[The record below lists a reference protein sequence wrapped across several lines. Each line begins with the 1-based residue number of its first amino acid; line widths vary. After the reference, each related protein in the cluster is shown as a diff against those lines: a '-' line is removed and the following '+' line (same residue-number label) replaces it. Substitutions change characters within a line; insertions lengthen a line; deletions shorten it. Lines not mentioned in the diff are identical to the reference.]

1 MEKNLVFSHI
11 PTQLTEAQFALIVFP
26 HLTVGRR
33 GPNKKLPLFSLFNYI
48 LKCLYLGCQ
57 WKKLPIK
64 NDSNGRREIHYTT
77 VYRSFRQ
84 WSAGG
89 CFDRIFSESVSMLA
103 RAGHVVAGPGAAD
116 SVFRAP
122 RKFKPNNPI

>member
-11 PTQLTEAQFALIVFP
+11 PTQFTEAQFALIVFP

-57 WKKLPIK
+57 WKGFCRIKLFLLQISVDYTSAARWRWSTPMY
-64 NDSNGRREIHYTT
+64 EI
-77 VYRSFRQ
+77 
-84 WSAGG
+84 A
-89 CFDRIFSESVSMLA
+89 
-103 RAGHVVAGPGAAD
+103 
-116 SVFRAP
+116 
-122 RKFKPNNPI
+122 